1 MILSQI
7 RMDTKEN
14 PQQILFV
21 FRVLTGFDC
30 FSTFIMFF
38 LIFTCRIFI
47 TWLCT
52 GWIGWFKFYSRLTWC
67 LSPSCYPTVGVANK
81 AAGPSGETNNL
92 GSVRGNLSRQ
102 FKQGNIVR
110 KSSSVTVVVWVLKVS
125 VSQIVNYS
133 KWPWHLCDIDS
144 EVILCNSVFFL
155 QKMIFFPISLFETWL
170 KVWSQRFVSKRIFIK
185 DTCVWEYVVVNL
197 VTLTMM
203 ILLTARACEVV
214 VSDWR
219 CKPATARI
227 FLALSKYKNYHYMV
241 NM

>member
-67 LSPSCYPTVGVANK
+67 LSPPCYPTVGVANK

-185 DTCVWEYVVVNL
+185 DTCVWEYVVV
-197 VTLTMM
+197 
-203 ILLTARACEVV
+203 
-214 VSDWR
+214 S
-219 CKPATARI
+219 
-227 FLALSKYKNYHYMV
+227 
-241 NM
+241 

>member
-47 TWLCT
+47 TCICS
-52 GWIGWFKFYSRLTWC
+52 GWIDWFKFYSRLTWC
-67 LSPSCYPTVGVANK
+67 LSPPCYPTVGVANK
-81 AAGPSGETNNL
+81 AAGPSGEANNL
-92 GSVRGNLSRQ
+92 GSVRGHLSRQ

-110 KSSSVTVVVWVLKVS
+110 KSGSVTIVVWVLKVS
-125 VSQIVNYS
+125 VSQIVYYS

-144 EVILCNSVFFL
+144 EVILR
-155 QKMIFFPISLFETWL
+155 IFFSSENDCFPFLLFEAWS

-185 DTCVWEYVVVNL
+185 ETGVWEYVVV
-197 VTLTMM
+197 
-203 ILLTARACEVV
+203 
-214 VSDWR
+214 S
-219 CKPATARI
+219 
-227 FLALSKYKNYHYMV
+227 
-241 NM
+241 

>member
-1 MILSQI
+1 
-7 RMDTKEN
+7 
-14 PQQILFV
+14 
-21 FRVLTGFDC
+21 
-30 FSTFIMFF
+30 MFF
-38 LIFTCRIFI
+38 LIVTCRIFI
-47 TWLCT
+47 TWLCS

-81 AAGPSGETNNL
+81 AAGPSGEANNL

-110 KSSSVTVVVWVLKVS
+110 ESSSVTIVVWVLKVS

-144 EVILCNSVFFL
+144 EVILCNSGFFL

-185 DTCVWEYVVVNL
+185 DTGVREYVVV
-197 VTLTMM
+197 
-203 ILLTARACEVV
+203 
-214 VSDWR
+214 S
-219 CKPATARI
+219 
-227 FLALSKYKNYHYMV
+227 
-241 NM
+241 